1 MELEKECRK
10 LVRKKKS
17 VLKCTSLEDLRKFK
31 WSKLMKE
38 WLREAPTLYKVL
50 RTIAVPPQLGKRK
63 MQYLRPIIGA
73 AGAMLFKARNAQMS
87 AVEYLVGLSFF
98 SVEQEERFVLRSFT
112 CYIIAV
118 VKNTTSILPVYRIF
132 DAGL

>member
-98 SVEQEERFVLRSFT
+98 SVEQEKRFVLRSFT

-132 DAGL
+132 DTGL